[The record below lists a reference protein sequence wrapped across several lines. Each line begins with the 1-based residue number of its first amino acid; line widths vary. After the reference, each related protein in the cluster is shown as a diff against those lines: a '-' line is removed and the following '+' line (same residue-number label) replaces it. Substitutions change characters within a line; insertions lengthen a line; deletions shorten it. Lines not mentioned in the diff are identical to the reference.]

1 MIGRGALVAVWN
13 AATGA
18 APHVLHHVGPLAGAA
33 LLAGAA
39 GKLLFGALG
48 LLAAVP
54 FLLRLHRRFD
64 TWIAPAVG
72 VAVMAAVFSVSTF
85 VVGPALV
92 RDDEPVVPARGPG
105 QPPAPS
111 EHDEHHR

>member
-1 MIGRGALVAVWN
+1 MIGRGAFVAVWN

-64 TWIAPAVG
+64 TWVAPAVG
-72 VAVMAAVFSVSTF
+72 LAAMAAVFSVSTF
-85 VVGPALV
+85 VVGHALV
-92 RDDEPVVPARGPG
+92 RDDEPVAPAGPG
-105 QPPAPS
+105 QAPTPS
-111 EHDEHHR
+111 AHDEHHE